1 MGQRARDS
9 MRAPTSAPLLE
20 PLLAWLA
27 AAGSGL
33 EASALEAS
41 ILGASSFGA
50 WDLAGIVSLVPC
62 SLSLW
67 AAACT
72 RLSFRIPCTTSLQ
85 GTWVQL
91 QMIRKKMGG

>member
-1 MGQRARDS
+1 

-20 PLLAWLA
+20 PLLLWLA

-33 EASALEAS
+33 EASALEGSA
-41 ILGASSFGA
+41 LGGSAFGA
-50 WDLAGIVSLVPC
+50 WDRAGIVSLVPC

-85 GTWVQL
+85 GMCGHL
-91 QMIRKKMGG
+91 HLR